1 MRRTLSCLVILS
13 FLVISGAYAQA
24 QAPAT
29 PASATSSTSTTSPTG
44 PTVDEVLKSVREDL
58 QGARSDIMAKNLTLT
73 ADQAAKFW
81 PAFSAYQKEQ
91 NVIMD
96 EQLKGIQKYVENSET
111 LDDAGAL
118 ALMQAHLRRD
128 AKMNTLRQKWLTQFQ
143 KVLPTK
149 LAVRAMQIDRRLS
162 LAAQMEVASQ
172 IPLVH

>member
-1 MRRTLSCLVILS
+1 MRRTLLSLLVVC
-13 FLVISGAYAQA
+13 FVAASGQA
-24 QAPAT
+24 QAPT
-29 PASATSSTSTTSPTG
+29 KPASATSPTG
-44 PTVDEVLKSVREDL
+44 PTVDEALKAVREDL
-58 QGARSDIMAKNLTLT
+58 QGSRADIMAKNLTLT
-73 ADQAAKFW
+73 SAQAAKFW
-81 PAFSAYQKEQ
+81 PAFEQYQKEQ

-96 EQLKGIQKYVENSET
+96 AQLKGIQKYVENADN

-118 ALMQAHLRRD
+118 ALMRAHLDRD
-128 AKMNTLRQKWLTQFQ
+128 AKMNALRQKWLAQFQ

>member
-1 MRRTLSCLVILS
+1 MRRTLLCLVVVCFVVAS
-13 FLVISGAYAQA
+13 RASAQA
-24 QAPAT
+24 QVPGQ
-29 PASATSSTSTTSPTG
+29 PVSATSSTG
-44 PTVDEVLKSVREDL
+44 PTVEETLKSVREDL
-58 QGARSDIMAKNLTLT
+58 QGTRADIMAKNLTLT

-96 EQLKGIQKYVENSET
+96 EQLKGIHKYIESSET

-118 ALMQAHLRRD
+118 ALMQAHLQRD
-128 AKMNTLRQKWLTQFQ
+128 AKMLALRQKWLAQFQ
-143 KVLPTK
+143 KVLPAK

-162 LAAQMEVASQ
+162 LAAQMEVASE